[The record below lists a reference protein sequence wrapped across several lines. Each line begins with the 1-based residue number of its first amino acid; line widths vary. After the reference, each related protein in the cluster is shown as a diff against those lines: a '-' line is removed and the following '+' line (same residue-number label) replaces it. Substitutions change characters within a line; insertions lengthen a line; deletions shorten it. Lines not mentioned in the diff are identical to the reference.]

1 VNGRGRYHVAATK
14 SDVIAD
20 ARGRAATI
28 RRMTRVPH
36 VHTAVSGMRRRV
48 GSTLTDL
55 HRRVFVAM
63 GFMLLVIVWGSLGY
77 EWIGDGRWSF
87 LDCVY
92 MTVISVTTVGFCELP
107 GMDSMPSARAF
118 TIAVVLVGFA
128 SAGFA
133 ISTVTALI
141 VEGDL
146 ARLRRKKK
154 MKRTI
159 DDLSGHVIVCGVGS
173 TGRHVVEELVSTG
186 TKFVVVDHDEEK
198 LRELAKSHP
207 GVPMPHIHGDA
218 TADAVLRE
226 AGIERAS
233 GLVAALR
240 EDKDNLFVVITARAA
255 NAGARIVARSG
266 DLRVFELMRKAG
278 ANAVVSPNFIGG
290 MRLASE
296 LLRPNV
302 VEFLDE
308 MIRDRDMNLRIE
320 EVAIPIGSAF
330 AGKTLRESR
339 IRDVTDAL
347 VLAIRDRDRA
357 FRYNPGPDAVLDA
370 GVTLVLLGRTS
381 SVAKFRAAV
390 GSGFKS

>member
-1 VNGRGRYHVAATK
+1 
-14 SDVIAD
+14 
-20 ARGRAATI
+20 
-28 RRMTRVPH
+28 
-36 VHTAVSGMRRRV
+36 
-48 GSTLTDL
+48 L
-55 HRRVFVAM
+55 
-63 GFMLLVIVWGSLGY
+63 
-77 EWIGDGRWSF
+77 
-87 LDCVY
+87 
-92 MTVISVTTVGFCELP
+92 TVGFGELR
-107 GMDSMPSARAF
+107 GMDAMPGARAF
-118 TIAVVLVGFA
+118 TILVVLVGFGA
-128 SAGFA
+128 GGFA
-133 ISTVTALI
+133 LSTLTAVI

-159 DDLSGHVIVCGVGS
+159 DALSAHTIVCGVGS
-173 TGRHVVEELVSTG
+173 TGRHVVEELVATG
-186 TKFVVVDHDEEK
+186 TKFVVIDHDEEK
-198 LRELAKSHP
+198 LRELVERHP
-207 GVPMPHIHGDA
+207 NMTVPHIHGDA
-218 TADAVLRE
+218 TADVVLRE

-308 MIRDRDMNLRIE
+308 MVRDRDMNLRIE
-320 EVAIPIGSAF
+320 EVAIPTGSAF

-347 VLAIRDRDRA
+347 VLAIRDRDRG

-370 GVTLVLLGRTS
+370 GVTLVLLGRIA
-381 SVAKFRAAV
+381 SVAKFRDAV
-390 GSGFKS
+390 GSGFKT

>member
-1 VNGRGRYHVAATK
+1 MSRGAE
-14 SDVIAD
+14 
-20 ARGRAATI
+20 GQ
-28 RRMTRVPH
+28 
-36 VHTAVSGMRRRV
+36 TAVSGVRRRV
-48 GSTLTDL
+48 ESTLTEL
-55 HRRVFVAM
+55 HRRVLVAI
-63 GFMLLVIVWGSLGY
+63 GVMLLVILWGSLGY
-77 EWIGDGRWSF
+77 FWIGGGRWSF

-92 MTVISVTTVGFCELP
+92 MTVISVTTVGFGELP
-107 GMDSMPSARAF
+107 GMDTMPSARAF
-118 TIAVVLVGFA
+118 TIVVVLVGFGA
-128 SAGFA
+128 AGFS
-133 ISTVTALI
+133 ISTLTALI

-154 MKRTI
+154 MKKII
-159 DDLSGHVIVCGVGS
+159 DGLSGHVIVCGVGS
-173 TGRHVVEELVSTG
+173 TGRHVVAELVATG
-186 TKFVVVDHDEEK
+186 VKFVVVDTDEERLFELVK
-198 LRELAKSHP
+198 LHP
-207 GVPMPHIHGDA
+207 DAQIAYLHGDA

-226 AGIERAS
+226 AGIERAG

-255 NAGARIVARSG
+255 NATARIVARSG
-266 DLRVFELMRKAG
+266 DVRVFELMRKAG

-320 EVAIPIGSAF
+320 EVAIPVGSAF
-330 AGKTLRESR
+330 AGKTLRDSR

-347 VLAIRDRDRA
+347 VLAIRDRDRG

-370 GVTLVLLGRTS
+370 GVTLVLLGRTA
-381 SVAKFRAAV
+381 SVAKFRDAV